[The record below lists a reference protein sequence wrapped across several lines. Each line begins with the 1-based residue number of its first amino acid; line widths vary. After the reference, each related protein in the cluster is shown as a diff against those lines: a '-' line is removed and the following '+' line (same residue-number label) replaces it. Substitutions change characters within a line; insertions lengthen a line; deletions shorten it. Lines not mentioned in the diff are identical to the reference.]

1 MYFNVIL
8 EVSFRIGDA
17 MTVEEK
23 KQLIGGVLVFL
34 VLYLVT
40 FGNILKQFDY
50 IDAVYFLIV
59 VVYLF
64 KFLHNKLKK

>member
-64 KFLHNKLKK
+64 KFLHIKLKK

>member
-23 KQLIGGVLVFL
+23 KQLIGGVLVFF

-64 KFLHNKLKK
+64 KFLHIKLKK